1 MRSRHVHVSVNLDSI
16 RAAAEAI
23 RLSTGVRLIAV
34 IKADAYGL
42 GAVPISEALAT
53 VVDEF
58 AYFTIHEA
66 REVGR
71 PGIILGPPEGDPA
84 EYRELNLRPC
94 VTNRADAERFA
105 GMPVAVKLDTGMQR
119 FGCRAEDLEDLLNR
133 CSAED
138 VFTHATG
145 ISSVRLLRDV
155 CRCKSQW
162 LHAASTSLLD
172 CPEAW
177 LDGVRPGLALYR
189 GATRVT
195 SRLAVVRETKGGV
208 GYTRF
213 NCPNV
218 GVILAGYCHNLQK
231 APVVINGRRQQLLEI
246 GMNTSFVSVDPRDRV
261 GDEVVLLGEE
271 LGEAELAAHF
281 GCREHEIL
289 CRYGSMGPRSYVKN
303 GVSCVAPALT
313 TPALTQ
319 DAADTSRS
327 SVPDP
332 RKT

>member
-84 EYRELNLRPC
+84 ENRGLNLRPC
-94 VTNRADAERFA
+94 VTNRSDAEPFA

-119 FGCRAEDLEDLLNR
+119 FGCRGR
-133 CSAED
+133 PRRSAQPLQCGRRL
-138 VFTHATG
+138 HARNG
-145 ISSVRLLRDV
+145 HELGALLRR
-155 CRCKSQW
+155 CRCKPRV
-162 LHAASTSLLD
+162 AARRRLRCSIAPRLGWTACARD
-172 CPEAW
+172 WRCIEA
-177 LDGVRPGLALYR
+177 L
-189 GATRVT
+189 TRVT
-195 SRLAVVRETKGGV
+195 SRLVVVRETKGGV

-303 GVSCVAPALT
+303 GVSAVTVA

-332 RKT
+332 RRT